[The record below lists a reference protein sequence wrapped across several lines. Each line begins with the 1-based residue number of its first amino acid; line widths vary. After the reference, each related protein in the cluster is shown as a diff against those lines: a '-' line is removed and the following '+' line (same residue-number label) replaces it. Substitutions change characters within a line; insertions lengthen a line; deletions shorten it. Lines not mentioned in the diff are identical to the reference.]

1 MKFIIEN
8 SIFRGQTIYQ
18 VQLFLIFFVFSLV
31 SKKEFAWIYLLQ
43 TFITLL
49 NGVYFMTSL
58 SIWNSIE
65 IIFQHQN
72 TQLRNASQYTRE
84 KLSDRQ
90 ANREEVTTFL
100 TNRFRVKYF
109 KLFYDLLTF
118 YNEHIKW
125 SLFQCIQKLHILQLN
140 YKIAQ
145 HTYIFMSKFSWNIYQ

>member
-1 MKFIIEN
+1 MKIVFLEDKLFTRSNYFSFFLFFRSFPKKNLHEYICCKHLLLYLMVCISWQVCLFEN
-8 SIFRGQTIYQ
+8 Q
-18 VQLFLIFFVFSLV
+18 
-31 SKKEFAWIYLLQ
+31 SK
-43 TFITLL
+43 
-49 NGVYFMTSL
+49 
-58 SIWNSIE
+58 

-145 HTYIFMSKFSWNIYQ
+145 HTYIFMSKNFSWNIYQ